1 MNRKAATLLASFFGM
16 AATSYSIAARSSE
29 TSQQYD
35 PKVLAQVATFYG
47 ISEKAAIVRLDKE
60 YEASVQAR
68 RIEELELPGYA
79 GLWFDAP
86 TQALHVA
93 VSSDADVEAIET
105 LGATPVR
112 VAHALTELD
121 RARENLTDAMDSALG
136 AGVVRESYVDFQANG
151 LVVGVT
157 AESMARASEFLR
169 AHPDFGV
176 PVQLV
181 TAREDVD
188 FSSNLYGADGT
199 RNHTWE
205 VVYGGSQPCSVGA
218 SAERVSGSSYTAGY
232 VTAGHCNSVDR
243 STGVGDIIYTSGGT
257 SLGQAVWSSLD
268 IGPPYKVY
276 NNEDGAWVQTNAG
289 WTPQPKINGYSSGTL
304 NVSATWAGTLEAP
317 VGTTA
322 CRYGGTSGGPHCAAI
337 SARNVNI
344 CMRNCGGL
352 GQINING
359 LIKVNGVCTNA
370 GDSGGPLVTAA
381 NQVQGTVTAGTLNSC
396 PDDSSDYVYFQPITT
411 TLNRANS
418 VLGAVAMLTSHGR
431 SAPTFSTTCPDPG
444 SASGHFICFV
454 GAYDSQGKTTMSWS
468 TNTGK
473 TSTTSTVSG
482 SCAQNQTVVVT
493 LSVTNPYGTTTS
505 TSSFTCPTTSP

>member
-68 RIEELELPGYA
+68 RIEELKLPGYA

-86 TQALHVA
+86 TLALHVA
-93 VSSDADVEAIET
+93 VSSDANVEAIET

-205 VVYGGSQPCSVGA
+205 VVYGGSQPCSVGT

-317 VGTTA
+317 IGTTA
-322 CRYGGTSGGPHCAAI
+322 CRYGGTSGGPHFRC
-337 SARNVNI
+337 
-344 CMRNCGGL
+344 
-352 GQINING
+352 
-359 LIKVNGVCTNA
+359 
-370 GDSGGPLVTAA
+370 LV
-381 NQVQGTVTAGTLNSC
+381 Q
-396 PDDSSDYVYFQPITT
+396 
-411 TLNRANS
+411 
-418 VLGAVAMLTSHGR
+418 
-431 SAPTFSTTCPDPG
+431 
-444 SASGHFICFV
+444 
-454 GAYDSQGKTTMSWS
+454 
-468 TNTGK
+468 
-473 TSTTSTVSG
+473 
-482 SCAQNQTVVVT
+482 
-493 LSVTNPYGTTTS
+493 
-505 TSSFTCPTTSP
+505 SPC

>member
-16 AATSYSIAARSSE
+16 AAMSYSIAARSSE

-35 PKVLAQVATFYG
+35 PKVLAQVAAFYG
-47 ISEKAAIVRLDKE
+47 ISEGAAIVRLDKE

-68 RIEELELPGYA
+68 RIEELQLPGYA

-86 TQALHVA
+86 TLALHVA
-93 VSSDADVEAIET
+93 VSGDADVEAVEE

-151 LVVGVT
+151 LVVGVP
-157 AESMARASEFLR
+157 AENLAQASEFLR
-169 AHPDFGV
+169 AQSDFGV

-205 VVYGGSQPCSVGA
+205 DLYGTSQPCSAGA

-232 VTAGHCNSVDR
+232 VTAGHCNSVNR
-243 STGVGDIIYTSGGT
+243 STGVGDIIHTSGDA
-257 SLGQAVWSSLD
+257 SLGQAVWSSFD

-304 NVSATWAGTLEAP
+304 TVSATWAGTLEAP

-337 SARNVNI
+337 STKNVTACFTGCTI
-344 CMRNCGGL
+344 TIKGL
-352 GQINING
+352 S
-359 LIKVNGVCTNA
+359 KVNGICTNA
-370 GDSGGPLVTAA
+370 GDSGGPLITPA
-381 NQVQGTVTAGTLNSC
+381 NQVQGTDTGGTLNSC
-396 PDDSSDYVYFQPITT
+396 PDSSTDYVYFQPITT

-431 SAPTFSTTCPDPG
+431 SAPTFSVMTCPDPG

-454 GAYDSQGKTTMSWS
+454 GAYDSQGKTTMSWP

-482 SCAQNQTVVVT
+482 SCAQNQTVIVT
-493 LSVTNPYGTTTS
+493 LSLANPYGTTTS
-505 TSSFTCPTTSP
+505 TKSFLCPWGPPV

>member
-1 MNRKAATLLASFFGM
+1 MNRKAVTLLASFFGM

-68 RIEELELPGYA
+68 RIEELQLPGYA
-79 GLWFDAP
+79 GLWFDAL
-86 TQALHVA
+86 TLALHVA
-93 VSSDADVEAIET
+93 VSRDADVEAVEE

-157 AESMARASEFLR
+157 AESMAQASEFLR

-181 TAREDVD
+181 SAREDVD

-276 NNEDGAWVQTNAG
+276 NNEDGAWVQINAG

-317 VGTTA
+317 IGTTA
-322 CRYGGTSGGPHCAAI
+322 CRYGGTSGGPHFRC
-337 SARNVNI
+337 
-344 CMRNCGGL
+344 
-352 GQINING
+352 
-359 LIKVNGVCTNA
+359 
-370 GDSGGPLVTAA
+370 LV
-381 NQVQGTVTAGTLNSC
+381 Q
-396 PDDSSDYVYFQPITT
+396 
-411 TLNRANS
+411 
-418 VLGAVAMLTSHGR
+418 
-431 SAPTFSTTCPDPG
+431 
-444 SASGHFICFV
+444 
-454 GAYDSQGKTTMSWS
+454 
-468 TNTGK
+468 
-473 TSTTSTVSG
+473 
-482 SCAQNQTVVVT
+482 
-493 LSVTNPYGTTTS
+493 
-505 TSSFTCPTTSP
+505 SPC